1 MTPIRRIVCCC
12 SNGLGSSMMVQM
24 SIETLL
30 KEHNLTHI
38 TVMHCSL
45 STLFPNPFDLVI
57 VGQDLEGQVKEYDRS
72 IVLHNLID
80 RQELKEKLSK
90 YLQL

>member
-1 MTPIRRIVCCC
+1 MKPIQRIVCCC

-24 SIETLL
+24 NIENLL

-45 STLFPNPFDLVI
+45 STLFPSPFDLII
-57 VGQDLEGQVKEYDRS
+57 VGRDLEGQVKKFDRS
-72 IVLHNLID
+72 IVLQNLID
-80 RQELKEKLSK
+80 RQELKEKLSH
-90 YLQL
+90 YLKL